1 MTNEVQTV
9 KIGGVEY
16 AKTDVKSQ
24 SQKTDASGKEI
35 YEVMLSN
42 GVKLE
47 YPEQSQNAVVHTDG
61 GSCTTIF
68 RLDNAKVTG
77 REGRDIIG
85 TDDVTNSLFIMNND
99 TEEDFIETVNR
110 VPHDLATPN
119 NKYIMGEEDT
129 RYHKVYNKLEL
140 TEKAAFGKEARR
152 WLDFES

>member
-1 MTNEVQTV
+1 M

-24 SQKTDASGKEI
+24 SQKTDASGKAI

-47 YPEQSQNAVVHTDG
+47 YPEQSQNAVVLTNGD
-61 GSCTTIF
+61 SFTSIF

-85 TDDVTNSLFIMNND
+85 TEDVTNSLFIMNND
-99 TEEDFIETVNR
+99 AEKDFIETVNH

-129 RYHKVYNKLEL
+129 RYHKVYNELEL
-140 TEKAAFGKEARR
+140 TEKAAFGKDAKQ